1 MFNCCLLLKRGPG
14 PMIPPPSG
22 IPPNF
27 ALPPPGFPPPF
38 SSDGVSNGTQV
49 GQGQSGAESNQELW
63 VETKAADGKV
73 FHHDLLH

>member
-1 MFNCCLLLKRGPG
+1 MLNYCLLLKRGPG
-14 PMIPPPSG
+14 PMMPPPSG

-38 SSDGVSNGTQV
+38 SSDNASNGA
-49 GQGQSGAESNQELW
+49 QGQSGAESNQELW

-73 FHHDLLH
+73 FQNDLIY

>member
-1 MFNCCLLLKRGPG
+1 M
-14 PMIPPPSG
+14 MPPPSG

-38 SSDGVSNGTQV
+38 SSDNAANGQSSTQA
-49 GQGQSGAESNQELW
+49 GQGQSGSESNLELW

-73 FHHDLLH
+73 YYQNAFRSD